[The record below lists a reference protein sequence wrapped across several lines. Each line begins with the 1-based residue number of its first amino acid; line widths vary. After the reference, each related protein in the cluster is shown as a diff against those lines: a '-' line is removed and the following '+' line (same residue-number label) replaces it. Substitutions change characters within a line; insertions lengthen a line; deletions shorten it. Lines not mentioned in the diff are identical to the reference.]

1 MEQKLKIFHLKD
13 ETTDLVFLMSDAD
26 IEMLQAADAWRQQ
39 YLDYKNY
46 VQDTI
51 EKVCKIVNQKY
62 K

>member
-1 MEQKLKIFHLKD
+1 MDKEVKIFHLQD
-13 ETTDLVFLMSDAD
+13 ETTDFIFWMSDV
-26 IEMLQAADAWRQQ
+26 EMLEAAEAWRQQ
-39 YLDYKNY
+39 YIDYKNY